1 MCTRYTLS
9 ARAQIIINLTT
20 NSVHALVPGSYTML
34 PRTDATEVA
43 WSLIMCD
50 GWMDQPAIQRPI
62 HRNLCTIHSNFSA
75 RFTADQIA
83 HQQRCCFHH
92 EVSPPCR
99 GIPHYS
105 RRYPRRDLHFGR
117 DQYFHGRGRSF
128 CFGTGCV
135 YSLLEG
141 PGDSCLKLH
150 LSPDTHRIVSHIL
163 VIIVRRRLLYVR
175 RMPWHGEPNNW
186 DGSGCHLHLCS
197 AGYLQLVPPNGF
209 RLLSGWSS

>member
-1 MCTRYTLS
+1 MYHNLQVLISTHSSYSTVLHRLDVEGSTWNKRYNTTRFSTRRRDFCDLMCTRYTLS
-9 ARAQIIINLTT
+9 ARAQYIINLTT
-20 NSVHALVPGSYTML
+20 NSVHAQVPGSYTVL

-43 WSLIMCD
+43 WSLIMMCD

-135 YSLLEG
+135 F
-141 PGDSCLKLH
+141 
-150 LSPDTHRIVSHIL
+150 IL
-163 VIIVRRRLLYVR
+163 CWWSRRLVL
-175 RMPWHGEPNNW
+175 ENFI
-186 DGSGCHLHLCS
+186 CHRTLTESLRIS
-197 AGYLQLVPPNGF
+197 L
-209 RLLSGWSS
+209 